1 MFNMKYTITI
11 TNKMYEE
18 LWYYGKRNNL
28 EVDNVASKAIALIAL
43 INQLEKQDKVL
54 VVRDNNTN
62 QIFELNM
69 ND

>member
-1 MFNMKYTITI
+1 
-11 TNKMYEE
+11 MYEE
-18 LWYYGKRNNL
+18 LWYYGKRNNI
-28 EVDNVASKAIALIAL
+28 EVGNVASKAIALIAL

>member
-1 MFNMKYTITI
+1 MKHTITI
-11 TNKMYEE
+11 THKMYEE
-18 LWYYGKRNNL
+18 LWYYGKRNNMS
-28 EVDNVASKAIALIAL
+28 VDKVSSKAIALIAL
-43 INQLEKQDKVL
+43 LNDLDKQNKSL

>member
-1 MFNMKYTITI
+1 MKYTITI

-18 LWYYGKRNNL
+18 LWYYGKRNNI
-28 EVDNVASKAIALIAL
+28 EVDKVTSKAIALIAL
-43 INQLEKQDKVL
+43 INQLEKQGKVL

>member
-1 MFNMKYTITI
+1 MKYTTTI

-18 LWYYGKRNNL
+18 LWYYGKRNNI
-28 EVDNVASKAIALIAL
+28 EVGNVASKAIALIAL

>member
-1 MFNMKYTITI
+1 
-11 TNKMYEE
+11 MYEE
-18 LWYYGKRNNL
+18 LWYYGKRNNI
-28 EVDNVASKAIALIAL
+28 EVDKVASKAIALIAL
-43 INQLEKQDKVL
+43 INQLEKQNKVL